1 MKGSQDINPNA
12 QATLKKIKNT
22 GYKLCDVN
30 HEDTIRHNIALS
42 TGKIYIPYPLG
53 TIIK

>member
-1 MKGSQDINPNA
+1 MKGSQDINPNT
-12 QATLKKIKNT
+12 QATLKKKKNA